1 MANNIIMIGICIVT
15 TSIALIVW
23 FLEKGIKTAK
33 IRIAEWK
40 TDEGWSYEKG
50 NDYKTIGY
58 QVFID
63 NKVDVIEIKNQ
74 NASRVLILR

>member
-23 FLEKGIKTAK
+23 FLEKGIKTTK

-40 TDEGWSYEKG
+40 ADEGWFYEKG

-58 QVFID
+58 QIFID
-63 NKVDVIEIKNQ
+63 NKADVIEIKNQ
-74 NASRVLILR
+74 NVSRVLILR

>member
-15 TSIALIVW
+15 TSIGLIVW

-33 IRIAEWK
+33 I
-40 TDEGWSYEKG
+40 TDEGWSYERG
-50 NDYKTIGY
+50 SDYKTIGY

-74 NASRVLILR
+74 NASRVLILW